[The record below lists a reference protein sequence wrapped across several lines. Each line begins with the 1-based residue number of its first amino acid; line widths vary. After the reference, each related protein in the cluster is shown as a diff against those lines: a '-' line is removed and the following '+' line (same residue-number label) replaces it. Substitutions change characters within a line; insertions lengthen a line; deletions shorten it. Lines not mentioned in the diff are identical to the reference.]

1 MSTICHMVAQK
12 KYGRY
17 DRNLKDSAVIDLDK
31 KTILCT
37 GNPEVGL
44 ASEIFKR
51 FPQTEFISESIS
63 GHDLTLNHVK
73 KTIAKKAL
81 EYDFFINSSALWQYH
96 QALLLDVVY
105 KTAQSAR
112 KSLHI
117 VSIGSTTDRAT
128 KGSDWTYQQEKKAL
142 RSASNAMGL
151 KSIWQGGPKVSYVTF
166 GTLENKA
173 DKHPGRK
180 IMTFKEAVDC
190 IEYAMILPEHLVLNE
205 LSVDPIQVEN
215 NE

>member
-1 MSTICHMVAQK
+1 M
-12 KYGRY
+12 
-17 DRNLKDSAVIDLDK
+17 IDLTNK
-31 KTILCT
+31 KILCT
-37 GNPEVGL
+37 GNPEIGL

-51 FPQTEFISESIS
+51 FPQTDFISQSIS
-63 GHDLTLNHVK
+63 DHDLTLNHVK
-73 KTIAKKAL
+73 KTIGNKAL

-142 RSASNAMGL
+142 KSASNAMGL

-166 GTLENKA
+166 GTLPNNA

-180 IMTFKEAVDC
+180 LMTFEEAVDC
-190 IEYAMILPEHLVLNE
+190 IEYAMMLPEHLSLNE
-205 LSVDPIQVEN
+205 LSIDPIQVTDAEWN
-215 NE
+215 NDK

>member
-1 MSTICHMVAQK
+1 M
-12 KYGRY
+12 
-17 DRNLKDSAVIDLDK
+17 IDLSTK
-31 KTILCT
+31 RILCT
-37 GNPEVGL
+37 GNPEIGL
-44 ASEIFKR
+44 ASEIFRR
-51 FPQTEFISESIS
+51 FPQTDFISESIS
-63 GHDLTLNHVK
+63 DHDLSLNHVK
-73 KTIAKKAL
+73 KTIGKKAL
-81 EYDFFINSSALWQYH
+81 DYDIFINSSALYQYH

-105 KTAQSAR
+105 KIAQTNG

-151 KSIWQGGPKVSYVTF
+151 MSIWQGGPKVSYVTF

-180 IMTFKEAVDC
+180 IMSFVEAVDC
-190 IEYAMILPEHLVLNE
+190 IEYALLLPEHLSLNE
-205 LSVDPIQVEN
+205 LSIDPVQVTPEEWN
-215 NE
+215 NERSKDL